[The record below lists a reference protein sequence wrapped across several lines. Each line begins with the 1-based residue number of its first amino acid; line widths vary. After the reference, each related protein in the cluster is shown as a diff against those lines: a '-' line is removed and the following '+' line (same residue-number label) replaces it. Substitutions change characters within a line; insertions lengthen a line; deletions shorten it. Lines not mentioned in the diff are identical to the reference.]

1 MATKNC
7 TEPYMTLQEY
17 TGQYGTMKGYAVCMA
32 IHTTVKQDAAI
43 SKTGLDTTIDD
54 YARLYMTKYDQRGL

>member
-1 MATKNC
+1 MTAKNC
-7 TEPYMTLQEY
+7 TELYMILPDF

-43 SKTGLDTTIDD
+43 SKTGLGTTIDD
-54 YARLYMTKYDQRGL
+54 YARLYKT

>member
-1 MATKNC
+1 MTAKNC
-7 TEPYMTLQEY
+7 TELYMTLQDF
-17 TGQYGTMKGYAVCMA
+17 TGQHRTMKGHAVCMA

-54 YARLYMTKYDQRGL
+54 YARLYRTKYDYTG